1 MNRLNIMRNMKRI
14 QMLLL
19 GVLLGMPMLL
29 RAQEENPIV
38 LELYCYGQ
46 VTANVADGHSGRGKV
61 CASTSSEAPA
71 AASADWKSS
80 DMVQSYQY
88 LPIRQNDVAPIM
100 SALAGMGIEVTLG
113 PTTYAVIATM
123 AAQPLYV
130 HAQVAKD
137 GYYFEGWKDKKGVI
151 VSNDPESPMYPTYAV
166 NEGWNVREAPYA
178 AGEEVYAEMGPL
190 YASFPH
196 LEIGEVS
203 GDLVIHP
210 TSATATTSHTISISV
225 PHADAKSDFAL
236 VDIESLTGYGAFEL
250 TSWGCY
256 DGTVTVHYNFYLS
269 DADGSRP
276 GVSTAQLKIRTKGG
290 ESEKIVKLRANY
302 ANIASGNAPVVVCA
316 PNASVN
322 ATATFATQ
330 YAEYKPL
337 DFPASPTF
345 ADSKWSVSSYSY
357 ANNEVRVNYTFD
369 ASGLAENSYET
380 DLTLTTSAG
389 VSKTIPVTAI
399 VENAATADAVVLD
412 AEGNP
417 LSGEQ
422 NLAAAINSAN
432 ANAGA
437 ATIRMRRD
445 VTITSAL
452 PAITRSL
459 TFDLCGR
466 TITNT
471 AASRTPA
478 LIIGDG
484 SNAPTVTLID
494 SRVDGEIKHEASV
507 DGELVTVDVAKGK
520 LIDAAG
526 KITATNTSSDAS
538 ASAIAVNIQAGA
550 QGELSNDG
558 IVQATATTNNA
569 TGVKAA
575 GTLVANGGKVTAT
588 AASKAIV
595 VDVTG
600 TCTVNGGTF
609 SATATGSEATGMKA
623 GASAALTVK
632 GGTISA
638 NAASNAYA
646 VYSSGAT
653 TIEKGELAAVASSST
668 AYAFCQNGAGKTSTI
683 SGGKFKATVGI
694 STAANVYQQAGT
706 LRISGGVYTSN
717 TYLTTLATAP
727 VRNLNP
733 ECADYQSGY
742 RYAAGDNPN
751 AVVARIGDM
760 YFPSLVSALSY
771 VNNNPNLVSTIV
783 LLEDEQL
790 AAGKYTLPAKATL
803 LIPYDDEQTTID
815 VHPGR
820 ETSYE
825 TPYCFRTLTLAAG
838 ARLDIYGKLQVGSR
852 QCAQGQLG
860 GNNGAPTGAYGKIA
874 MAEGSS
880 MTVEGDGHLYAWG
893 FIVGQ
898 GTIDVKRGGTV
909 HEMMQIRDWRG
920 GTATFSFNDNM
931 YKVFPL
937 NQYYIQNVEVPATF
951 RPGAKELIDGLV
963 NAMGMTFPFTD
974 VLLIGGNGQK
984 CMFSMD
990 LADISED
997 TWVRKWYDAAND
1009 KQVYDINNSA
1019 QVSSLVLTL
1028 NVMIMSVSFN
1038 SALYV
1043 LPLTNNMK
1051 IHLLTGELA
1060 ITQDVLLTPGAEIE
1074 VDKEAT
1080 AYIVEGKNLFV
1091 MDADDWMEFR
1101 EGVNV
1106 YPISYS
1112 PSWAGGVCPRTTA
1125 TLSDAKINVHGT
1137 FRVDG
1142 AMYTTEHGANIF
1154 SSNDD
1159 AGTLLINNAAP
1170 SADYDNLYLANN
1182 TLSDNQDA
1190 PNYQKRVAY
1199 PAQLRNGDATFAETR
1214 GAEAGRTY
1222 AYYNDHWRNWETV
1235 DCLAKETKNDGTE
1248 VYYAKP
1254 ADYVPL
1260 ASSEPNA
1267 ADHLYHLAATDP
1279 DNGQALTP
1287 RLFILMDDCQWWEV
1301 TKVPNQDEL
1310 YYCAKNNVYYFY
1322 DDAAE
1327 VPQWK
1332 EKLLTVRWLDSDG
1345 TTLLH
1350 EYTNVHYGD
1359 KAQYFHDDPVKA
1371 PDGYKTYDFIGWLPE
1386 PAEHLTSDA
1395 SYVAQYQENIKECTI
1410 TFRDADG
1417 ELIEQNQVQ
1426 IGQVPVCT
1434 GAPAGIGELYDWY
1447 PPIHAVTADEEYQL
1461 VAREIK
1467 QYYELTFLDWDNTM
1481 LLNVSDVPAGK
1492 AISVAA
1498 DAGGDYYLTIEDE
1511 APVPF
1516 EVNPNKPGN
1525 NGRQYTLTDWSPT
1538 LTAVDGDAIYT
1549 AVYQESLQK
1558 FAITLNASEGGSLTA
1573 NISGIGA
1580 GGNEYEYGTQL
1591 TLTAT
1596 PSTGYYL
1603 QKWQDNL
1610 VAPSRTITV
1619 TGAATYTAT
1628 FSNIYDVVLRT
1639 NGGSILANGRST
1651 YTYDAVNDTPLP
1663 GASDLRHDTDETL
1676 TALGWYAKA
1685 DFSDQMTWAIPAGT
1699 AKNLVYYLKWSDPQQ
1714 QEPEGETFE
1723 DQVGRTDPSGSG
1735 YYATFY
1741 SSTSNYIV
1749 PDGYT
1754 AYKAVI
1760 VGERIHLEAIGGII
1774 PAGEGVLLHSETENM
1789 FDLVP
1794 TAEDAWEIGHNDFT
1808 GTDTALPF
1816 AEITGGTP
1824 YVFSAVNG
1832 VIGFYKLSSTA
1843 SIPAHRA
1850 YVLWT
1855 SGQSAPPR
1863 MLRIDRSNVT
1873 TDITAIETAEPVKQL
1888 GIFSILGHE
1897 LAEPIH
1903 GTINIIDGELK
1914 YIP

>member
-1 MNRLNIMRNMKRI
+1 
-14 QMLLL
+14 MLLL

-46 VTANVADGHSGRGKV
+46 VTASVADGHSGRGKV
-61 CASTSSEAPA
+61 CASTSSSAPA
-71 AASADWKSS
+71 TSSNDWKTTS
-80 DMVQSYQY
+80 DMVRSQQY
-88 LPIRQNDVAPIM
+88 LPIRQNDVA
-100 SALAGMGIEVTLG
+100 SLVDGLKALGVDVNIG
-113 PTTYAVIATM
+113 PSTYSMIATM
-123 AAQPLYV
+123 VLPPLYV
-130 HAQVAKD
+130 HAQVTQD
-137 GYYFEGWKDKKGVI
+137 GYYFEGWKNKKGVI
-151 VSNDPESPMYPTYAV
+151 VSNDPNYPNNPTYAAQ
-166 NEGWNVREAPYA
+166 EGWNVRADEPYPS
-178 AGEEVYAEMGPL
+178 GEEEYGEMGPL
-190 YASFPH
+190 YASFAH

-203 GDLVIHP
+203 GNLVIHP
-210 TSATATTSHTISISV
+210 TTKDTLHRTIQIAV
-225 PHADAKSDFAL
+225 PHADSKGDFVSLTNDA
-236 VDIESLTGYGAFEL
+236 VESLTGNGMFGL
-250 TSWGCY
+250 LSWNCSNGV
-256 DGTVTVHYNFYLS
+256 VTIQYLF
-269 DADGSRP
+269 DPQNAA
-276 GVSTAQLKIRTKGG
+276 GVSTGQITLRTRGG
-290 ESEKIVKLRANY
+290 ESEKKIKLRANF

-316 PNASVN
+316 PNATAN
-322 ATATFATQ
+322 AMATFATQ
-330 YAEYKPL
+330 YAEEKSI
-337 DFPASPTF
+337 DFPVSPTF
-345 ADSKWSVSSYSY
+345 ADNKWSVTSYSY

-369 ASGLAENSYET
+369 ASGLTENTYET
-380 DLTLTTSAG
+380 ELTLATSAG

-422 NLAAAINSAN
+422 NLADAISSAN
-432 ANAGA
+432 ASAGA
-437 ATIRMRRD
+437 ATIRLRRD

-459 TFDLCGR
+459 TFDLRGR

-478 LIIGDG
+478 LIVGDG
-484 SNAPTVTLID
+484 SNAPTVTLTD

-507 DGELVTVDVAKGK
+507 AGELVTLDVVKGK
-520 LIDAAG
+520 LIAAAG
-526 KITATNTSSDAS
+526 KITATNTSSDVS
-538 ASAIAVNIQAGA
+538 ASAIAVNIQTGA
-550 QGELSNDG
+550 QGELRDNG
-558 IVQATATTNNA
+558 IVQATATANNA
-569 TGVKAA
+569 TGIKAA
-575 GTLVANGGKVTAT
+575 GTLVTNGGEITAT
-588 AASKAIV
+588 AASKAIA

-646 VYSSGAT
+646 IYSSGAT
-653 TIEKGELAAVASSST
+653 TVEKGELAAVASSST

-683 SGGKFKATVGI
+683 SGGKFKATVG
-694 STAANVYQQAGT
+694 SNAVANVYQQAGT
-706 LRISGGVYTSN
+706 LRISGGVYAGN
-717 TYLTTLATAP
+717 TNLTTLATAP

-733 ECADYQSGY
+733 ESADYQSGY
-742 RYAAGDNPN
+742 RYTVGDNPN

-771 VNNNPNLVSTIV
+771 VNNNPNLVSTII
-783 LLEDEQL
+783 LLEDEIL
-790 AAGKYTLPAKATL
+790 PEGKYKIPANASL
-803 LIPYDDEQTTID
+803 LIPYKDNQYAID
-815 VHPGR
+815 AHP
-820 ETSYE
+820 TSVYSYQS
-825 TPYCFRTLTLAAG
+825 PDCYRTLTLESG
-838 ARLDIYGKLQVGSR
+838 ARLDIYGKVQVGAKQAGR
-852 QCAQGQLG
+852 
-860 GNNGAPTGAYGKIA
+860 GNLEGKNGSPTEAYGKIA
-874 MAEGSS
+874 MEEGSTI
-880 MTVEGDGHLYAWG
+880 TVEGDGHLYAWG
-893 FIVGQ
+893 YVVGQ
-898 GTIDVKRGGTV
+898 GTIDVKRNGTV
-909 HEMMQIRDWRG
+909 HEMMQITDWRG
-920 GTATFSFNDNM
+920 GQTTFSFNDNLQ
-931 YKVFPL
+931 KVFPL
-937 NQYYIQNVEVPATF
+937 NQYHIQNIEVPTTF
-951 RPGAKELIDGLV
+951 RPGAKELIDGVV
-963 NAMGMTFPFTD
+963 NALNRTFPFTD

-1028 NVMIMSVSFN
+1028 NIMDLMTVSFN
-1038 SALYV
+1038 SAMYV

-1080 AYIVEGKNLFV
+1080 AYIVAGKNLYV
-1091 MDADDWMEFR
+1091 MDADDWMTFPD
-1101 EGVNV
+1101 GANV
-1106 YPISYS
+1106 YPVPYS

-1142 AMYTTEHGANIF
+1142 AMYTTENGANIF

-1159 AGTLLINNAAP
+1159 AGTLLIRNAAP
-1170 SADYDNLYLANN
+1170 AEDAEGLYLANRTKPKN
-1182 TLSDNQDA
+1182 GNQESTSPD
-1190 PNYQKRVAY
+1190 YQKVVAN
-1199 PAQLRNGDATFAETR
+1199 PARLRNGDATFAETR

-1235 DCLAKETKNDGTE
+1235 GCLAKETKNDGTE

-1260 ASSEPNA
+1260 ASNEPNP

-1279 DNGQALTP
+1279 DNGQPLTP

-1322 DDAAE
+1322 DDAADI
-1327 VPQWK
+1327 PQWK

-1410 TFRDADG
+1410 TFRDANGD
-1417 ELIEQNQVQ
+1417 LIEQNQVQ

-1447 PPIHAVTADEEYQL
+1447 PPIHAVTADEEYML

-1492 AISVAA
+1492 TISVAA

-1511 APVPF
+1511 TTPIQFDA
-1516 EVNPNKPGN
+1516 NPNKPGN
-1525 NGRQYTLTDWSPT
+1525 NGRQYTLTGWSPN
-1538 LTAVDGDAIYT
+1538 LAAVDGDAIYT

-1558 FAITLNASEGGSLTA
+1558 FAITLNAIGGGSLTA
-1573 NISGIGA
+1573 NISGTGA

-1619 TGAATYTAT
+1619 TGAATYEAT
-1628 FSNIYDVVLRT
+1628 FSNEYDVVLRT

-1685 DFSDQMTWAIPAGT
+1685 DFSGQETWAIPAGT

-1723 DQVGRTDPSGSG
+1723 DQVGRADPSGSG

-1774 PAGEGVLLHSETENM
+1774 PAGEGVLLHSETANL
-1789 FDLVP
+1789 FDLLP
-1794 TAEDAWEIGHNDFT
+1794 TAEDAWEIGQNDFT
-1808 GTDTALPF
+1808 GTDETLPY
-1816 AEITGGTP
+1816 ADITGGTP

-1863 MLRIDRSNVT
+1863 MLRIDRPNVT
-1873 TDITAIETAEPVKQL
+1873 TDITIIETAEPVKQL